1 MCFVGAKSLTSTFS
15 RISMPPGK
23 RRAVGIKKERGRSRS
38 RSRSRSR
45 AVQQKNDKKKNQS
58 LFNALSQTNIGRSLS
73 QSRSRSRSPS
83 RSRSRS
89 RSVGRRGFLALT
101 PHCHGNATKRI
112 DKKAMPR
119 SVIRARF
126 PSRSR
131 ARGNTSLLDGENRS
145 ACSGTSF
152 LPCNFVG
159 WWCGG

>member
-38 RSRSRSR
+38 RSRSR
-45 AVQQKNDKKKNQS
+45 AAQQKNDKKKNQS
-58 LFNALSQTNIGRSLS
+58 LFNALSPTNIGRSLS

-83 RSRSRS
+83 RL
-89 RSVGRRGFLALT
+89 RSVGRRGFLALA

-112 DKKAMPR
+112 DKKAMLRP
-119 SVIRARF
+119 VIRARF

>member
-1 MCFVGAKSLTSTFS
+1 MLRRSKVSLTSTFS
-15 RISMPPGK
+15 GISMPPGK

-58 LFNALSQTNIGRSLS
+58 LLNALSPTNIGRTLS

-83 RSRSRS
+83 RSS
-89 RSVGRRGFLALT
+89 SVGRRGFLGLA
-101 PHCHGNATKRI
+101 PQCHGNATKRI
-112 DKKAMPR
+112 DKKAMLRP
-119 SVIRARF
+119 VMRARF

-152 LPCNFVG
+152 SPCNFVG